1 MRIAAGGGAG
11 AGACRGSRREAGVKS
26 MDCILD
32 EVKQENIKG
41 FWVPISGVLK
51 KKTEYSDGQVYES
64 ETTVAIQ
71 EIDMEPDFDAIHA
84 FDFAAPDGTM
94 VSDISTPGLK
104 LKWARGEVM
113 PDIAEDEIRALD
125 EAIDVARAELPKDLA
140 AASSLRQDEPN
151 EDSGLSRLLPV
162 FVVAIALLLTAISI
176 PFLQRRRRRASS
188 DDSAR

>member
-1 MRIAAGGGAG
+1 
-11 AGACRGSRREAGVKS
+11 
-26 MDCILD
+26 
-32 EVKQENIKG
+32 
-41 FWVPISGVLK
+41 
-51 KKTEYSDGQVYES
+51 
-64 ETTVAIQ
+64 
-71 EIDMEPDFDAIHA
+71 
-84 FDFAAPDGTM
+84 
-94 VSDISTPGLK
+94 
-104 LKWARGEVM
+104 M